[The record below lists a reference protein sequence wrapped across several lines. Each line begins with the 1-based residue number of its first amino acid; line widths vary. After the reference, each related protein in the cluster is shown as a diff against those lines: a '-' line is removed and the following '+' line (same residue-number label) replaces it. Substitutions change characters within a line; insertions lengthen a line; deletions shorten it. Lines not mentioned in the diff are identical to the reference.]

1 MVVMY
6 FVVLFWGFD
15 QRQWECVV
23 GEIQECLSRGD
34 QLCGE
39 DYECVFE
46 FVCVVVVDVV
56 GVVVVVVVVIVFVC
70 EDFWNREWFSNYG
83 F

>member
-1 MVVMY
+1 M
-6 FVVLFWGFD
+6 
-15 QRQWECVV
+15 
-23 GEIQECLSRGD
+23 
-34 QLCGE
+34 CGE